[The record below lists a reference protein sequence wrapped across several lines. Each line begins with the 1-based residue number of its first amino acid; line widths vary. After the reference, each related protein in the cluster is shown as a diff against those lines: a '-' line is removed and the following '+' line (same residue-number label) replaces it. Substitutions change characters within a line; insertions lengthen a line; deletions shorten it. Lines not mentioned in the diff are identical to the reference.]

1 VRFDFFRI
9 FNSGSIDMNGSPQTS
24 TAEDTTLVSDWLVI
38 DQDMISQ
45 FGVLTRDPDPM
56 HMDPEWAK
64 ANGPYGGTIAYG
76 FLTISL
82 LSHLVHLVRNDS
94 GGPKNGH
101 YLNYGFDRLR
111 LVSPVRVGSRIRGRF
126 QPQESK
132 PDEKGRVLNRYNC
145 SIEVEG
151 QDRPALVAE
160 WLSLWVPSAA

>member
-1 VRFDFFRI
+1 
-9 FNSGSIDMNGSPQTS
+9 M
-24 TAEDTTLVSDWLVI
+24 I

-56 HMDPEWAK
+56 HMDPEWAE

-82 LSHLVHLVRNDS
+82 LSHLVHLVRKDS

-126 QPQESK
+126 QQPESK

-145 SIEVEG
+145 SIEIEG

-160 WLSLWVPSAA
+160 WLSLWVPSVA